1 MQPQKRNPAAG
12 RAGRA
17 SELRFLAGRCSEDK
31 QVPQDLQGISAR
43 VGVETRRITARAE
56 GHLRDL
62 EWRIARLGQLVDAD
76 EADRSLIV
84 ERIGVA
90 CELARLEAEAPR

>member
-1 MQPQKRNPAAG
+1 MAQKENPAAG

-56 GHLRDL
+56 AHLRDL
-62 EWRIARLGQLVDAD
+62 EWRIGRLGELAD
-76 EADRSLIV
+76 KGHADRSTII

>member
-12 RAGRA
+12 RAGRV

-31 QVPQDLQGISAR
+31 QVREDLQGSAR
-43 VGVETRRITARAE
+43 VSVETRRITARAE

-62 EWRIARLGQLVDAD
+62 EWRIGRLGQLVDAD

-90 CELARLEAEAPR
+90 CELARLEAEAPQ